1 MKENCHNFRTS
12 NYIDMKL
19 GSVTKLDKSNKMML
33 KKFGDHSTS
42 ANCDVIVVFWIS
54 GQFGTIR
61 KSDSRRIISKPKF
74 SLKATFYLT
83 KTENSTYPLT
93 SQKTKLLKSP
103 TRLGLKRHIMPLIL
117 L

>member
-1 MKENCHNFRTS
+1 
-12 NYIDMKL
+12 MKL
-19 GSVTKLDKSNKMML
+19 GSVTKLDKRIKMML
-33 KKFGDHSTS
+33 KKFGDNSTS

-61 KSDSRRIISKPKF
+61 KLDSRRIVCKLKF

-83 KTENSTYPLT
+83 KTENSTYTLT
-93 SQKTKLLKSP
+93 SPKTELLKSP
-103 TRLGLKRHIMPLIL
+103 TRLGLRRHIIPLIL

>member
-1 MKENCHNFRTS
+1 
-12 NYIDMKL
+12 MKL
-19 GSVTKLDKSNKMML
+19 GSVTKLDKRNKMML
-33 KKFGDHSTS
+33 KKFDDNFIS

-61 KSDSRRIISKPKF
+61 KSDSRRIVCKLTF
-74 SLKATFYLT
+74 SLKAIFYLT

-93 SQKTKLLKSP
+93 SPKTELLKSP
-103 TRLGLKRHIMPLIL
+103 TRLGLKRHIIPLIL